1 MSTITAIDAKNKF
14 GQVLDQAQR
23 EPVHVQ
29 KNGRDIAVVVSA
41 AEYQRLTAADTGS
54 KVSPRVQQL
63 LAESMELR
71 RSVYEALAK

>member
-1 MSTITAIDAKNKF
+1 MSHITATDAKNKF
-14 GQVLDQAQR
+14 GQVLDEAQR

-41 AEYQRLTAADTGS
+41 AEYQRLQAASATP

-63 LAESMELR
+63 LAESMER
-71 RSVYEALAK
+71 RKSVYEALAK